1 MKRFFRLPPAFPI
14 LFTVVAAVIHA
25 TMWSF
30 EPLTLPWN
38 YVSGGVIITIAAV
51 MGFSS
56 ATAFRRHGE
65 SLDVGKPTQNVV
77 SDGIYATSRNP
88 VYLGFILA
96 IIGIGCFANSLAIM
110 LASIPTF
117 AGLNWYTIPREERYL
132 RRKLGHE
139 YEEYAKRVRR
149 WL

>member
-14 LFTVVAAVIHA
+14 VFTVVAAVIHA
-25 TMWSF
+25 TLWSF
-30 EPLTLPWN
+30 EPLTSPWN
-38 YVSGGVIITIAAV
+38 YISGSIIIAIAAL

-56 ATAFRRHGE
+56 AAAFRRHDE
-65 SLDVGKPTQNVV
+65 SLDVSKPTQKIV

-96 IIGIGCFANSLAIM
+96 ILGIGCFANSLAIM
-110 LASIPTF
+110 LASIPAF
-117 AGLNWYTIPREERYL
+117 AGLNWYTIPKEERYL
-132 RRKLGHE
+132 RSKLGHE
-139 YEEYAKRVRR
+139 YEEYTNRVRR

>member
-14 LFTVVAAVIHA
+14 FFTVVAAVIHA
-25 TMWSF
+25 TIWSF
-30 EPLTLPWN
+30 EPLTVPWN
-38 YVSGGVIITIAAV
+38 YVSGGFIITIAAV

-56 ATAFRRHGE
+56 AAAFRRHGE

-96 IIGIGCFANSLAIM
+96 IFGIGCFANSLAIM
-110 LASIPTF
+110 LATIPAF
-117 AGLNWYTIPREERYL
+117 AGLNWYTIPKEERYL
-132 RRKLGHE
+132 RSKLGRE
-139 YEEYAKRVRR
+139 YDEYAKRVRR

>member
-14 LFTVVAAVIHA
+14 LFTVVAAVVHA
-25 TMWSF
+25 ALWSF
-30 EPLTLPWN
+30 EPLTSPWN
-38 YVSGGVIITIAAV
+38 YISGSIIIAIAAV

-56 ATAFRRHGE
+56 AAAFRSRGE
-65 SLDVGKPTQNVV
+65 SLDVSKPTQRIV

-96 IIGIGCFANSLAIM
+96 IFGIGCFANSLAIM
-110 LASIPTF
+110 LAAIPAF
-117 AGLNWYTIPREERYL
+117 AGLNWYTIPKEERYL
-132 RRKLGHE
+132 RSKLGDE
-139 YEEYAKRVRR
+139 YEEYTKRVRR